1 MSLCLHD
8 HHEGLHPVH
17 SANDVLS
24 RLDDIEQF
32 CQQQGLRFTA
42 LRKQVLQM
50 ILRADGPIGAY
61 DLLAGLDTNGSR
73 RAAPPTVYRSLDF
86 LLEQGFIHRL
96 SSINAYI
103 PCCHPREGHQAAFLI
118 CQNCQQVQETSAA
131 SLIQALA
138 DLAAAGDFVPKQ
150 TSIEISGLCGRC
162 RNEQ

>member
-1 MSLCLHD
+1 MSVCQHD
-8 HHEGLHPVH
+8 HQDGVHLVH
-17 SANDVLS
+17 SADEVAL
-24 RLDDIEQF
+24 RLGDIEQF
-32 CQQQGLRFTA
+32 CQQQGLRLTT

-50 ILRADGPIGAY
+50 ILQADGPIGAY
-61 DLLAGLDTNGSR
+61 DLLAGLDTEGGR